1 MGWYLNM
8 YVCMYSQVVLSA
20 FLYGAWGRSPPPK
33 LVQLTMK
40 PNFSHNSSSSSS
52 RLALFCPRHHHSRD
66 RFTSIYHNIHISN
79 WNRSESDQ
87 NRSEKIL
94 SAEKRACT
102 FRAPW
107 WSLHPRLWTRRC
119 KIEIKTLLTKPRD
132 SLRPGFILYQLIAT
146 QMIENSP
153 FTHHP
158 SDRSVRTNIR
168 VFFFSWISGKALSRP
183 DHSASCSAG
192 VWQSEPQ
199 DYVTAWTS
207 RSTHTRWRAQTLEH
221 HLLHHQAP
229 YKLNVLLYYY
239 YYIQINGDMLM

>member
-1 MGWYLNM
+1 MGRYLNM
-8 YVCMYSQVVLSA
+8 YVCIARLCISPWRLREEPSAWTCAADGETKLLTQQQQQISFVLSP
-20 FLYGAWGRSPPPK
+20 STP
-33 LVQLTMK
+33 Q
-40 PNFSHNSSSSSS
+40 
-52 RLALFCPRHHHSRD
+52 
-66 RFTSIYHNIHISN
+66 HISQYTHQQLEPIRI
-79 WNRSESDQ
+79 WSEPI
-87 NRSEKIL
+87 RKVL

-107 WSLHPRLWTRRC
+107 WSLYPRLWTRRC
-119 KIEIKTLLTKPRD
+119 KIEIQTLLTKPRD
-132 SLRPGFILYQLIAT
+132 SVSPGFILYPLIST

-168 VFFFSWISGKALSRP
+168 VFFFSWISGKALRRP

-207 RSTHTRWRAQTLEH
+207 RSTRTHGGAHRHFEEAVLKWKKQGTLCGAVKRRLW
-221 HLLHHQAP
+221 HLLQTS
-229 YKLNVLLYYY
+229 
-239 YYIQINGDMLM
+239 YITL